1 MNPVATYQRRAVEG
15 ATPIGLMVL
24 LYQAMVVHLRKAI
37 AAMETDAHLAQQ
49 IEARTRALHR
59 VLGITGELRSL
70 LREDGGDLAR
80 YLEAFYA
87 LCQQQV
93 LQAVAQRDPEPLRAL
108 LPLCSRILEAWR
120 QLEERPAAAASETA
134 TWTA

>member
-24 LYQAMVVHLRKAI
+24 LYQAMVVQLRKAI
-37 AAMETDAHLAQQ
+37 AAMETEGHVAKQ
-49 IEARTRALHR
+49 IEARTHALHR
-59 VLGITGELRSL
+59 VLGITGELKSL
-70 LREDGGDLAR
+70 LREDGGELAR
-80 YLEAFYA
+80 HLAAFYT

-108 LPLCSRILEAWR
+108 LPQCSRILDAWR
-120 QLEERPAAAASETA
+120 QLEERPAAAASGTA